1 MIQTISKL
9 ILFSPENVSVE
20 VYWSLIGIYLMLFGV
35 TCISVM
41 SEKRGYL
48 SKLAW
53 LMLITFLP
61 VLGIALHC
69 LSCLLSADYQFLKQ
83 FGVGSSKVASTF
95 HNPTL
100 PIHKTSSQTS
110 S

>member
-1 MIQTISKL
+1 MIQAISKL

-20 VYWSLIGIYLMLFGV
+20 VYWALAAIYLMLWAATVF
-35 TCISVM
+35 SVM
-41 SEKRGYL
+41 SGNRSLFGR
-48 SKLAW
+48 LAW
-53 LMLITFLP
+53 LLLVTFLP

-83 FGVGSSKVASTF
+83 FGVGTSKVASTF
-95 HNPTL
+95 QNPTL
-100 PIHKTSSQTS
+100 ALHKTSSQPS